1 MQETILIT
9 GGLGY
14 IGSHTALRLLELGY
28 RVVIVDNLSN
38 SKPTTEAKIRKVLNN
53 PELEQNLHVH
63 IVDLIDTEALRTV
76 FQSYKFDG
84 VIHFAALKAVGESCQ
99 QPLRYYRNN
108 INATFNLFSMMEE
121 FGVTK
126 LIFSSSATVYG
137 SHAISPYKEENA
149 FLAKSSS
156 PYGQTKINIEYMIQD
171 ICAVTNL
178 RAISLRYFN
187 PVGAHPSGLLGEEL
201 IALNNIFPYLSAVY
215 LGNRP
220 ELVIFGDDYE
230 TPDGTCQR
238 DYIHIMDLVEGH
250 ILAYK
255 YLNEHPEVRHD
266 AFNLGTGAGISTLE
280 LCKAF
285 QEYGDRP
292 IKYRFGE
299 RRAGDL
305 AVMYADPSKA
315 QRLLGF
321 QAQKTVRDMV
331 EDTIRFLQTYENST
345 TN

>member
-28 RVVIVDNLSN
+28 RVVVVDNLSN
-38 SKPTTEAKIRKVLNN
+38 SKLTTADKIRKVLNN
-53 PELEQNLHVH
+53 PTLEQNFYLH
-63 IVDLIDTEALRTV
+63 IVDLNDTEALREV
-76 FQSYKFDG
+76 FAQYSIDG

-108 INATFNLFSMMEE
+108 INATLNLFRMMEE
-121 FGVTK
+121 FGVNK

-137 SHAISPYKEENA
+137 SHTPTPYREENA
-149 FLAKSSS
+149 MLAKSSS

-171 ICAVTNL
+171 ICAVTPL

-215 LGNRP
+215 LGTRP
-220 ELVIFGDDYE
+220 ELVIFGNDYE

-250 ILAYK
+250 VLAYQ
-255 YLNEHPEVRHD
+255 YLNTHPEVRND
-266 AFNLGTGAGISTLE
+266 AINLGSGQGISTLE

-285 QEYGDRP
+285 EQYGDRP

-305 AVMYADPSKA
+305 TIMYADPSKA

-321 QAQKTVRDMV
+321 KVQKTVRDMV
-331 EDTIRFLQTYENST
+331 EDTIRFLKTYEHEQQ
-345 TN
+345 